1 MNFYVQKR
9 ILEIIIQVISN
20 NANTGSSV
28 FFVLQN
34 VIWTINLHYNA
45 SAITRL

>member
-28 FFVLQN
+28 FFLF
-34 VIWTINLHYNA
+34 YKM
-45 SAITRL
+45 